1 MVNGG
6 SRQELDNRLATFFI
20 RAMPL
25 TPSQLRAKLGGVI
38 AFPVTPFDAKL
49 RLNLPGLRKN
59 LRKLVKHE
67 VCAIVVGAGTGELHS
82 LSQDEHLAVVK
93 ATMEEVAGARPV
105 LAGVGF
111 SPQTAQDM
119 ARSCTAAGVDGIL
132 IFPPYYPGDA
142 NDDGM
147 FAYYRDTAAA
157 TKRGVI
163 IYSRDHANFSPAAVE
178 RLATIP
184 NLVAFKDG
192 QGDIRRF
199 QQIMNR
205 VGDRLHWIGG
215 AGDDCV
221 PAYYSAGVRTYTSS
235 IANVAPRLSLRLHEL
250 ASAQTPAAAAEL
262 SAIMRTLVIPLYAF
276 RARRKGYEVSVMK
289 TQMDLSG
296 QVGGRVRP
304 PLNDIKPDE
313 EKELQAVMKAW
324 EPWL

>member
-1 MVNGG
+1 
-6 SRQELDNRLATFFI
+6 
-20 RAMPL
+20 MPL
-25 TPSQLRAKLGGVI
+25 TPTQLRASLGGVI
-38 AFPVTPFDAKL
+38 AFPVTPFDSKL
-49 RLNLPGLRKN
+49 RLNLTGLRKN
-59 LRKLVKHE
+59 LRKLVQHD

-82 LSQDEHLAVVK
+82 LSPEEHLAVVK
-93 ATMEEVAGARPV
+93 TTLEEVGGKRPV

-119 ARSCTAAGVDGIL
+119 AKACTAAGVDGIL
-132 IFPPYYPGDA
+132 IFPPYYPGDP

-157 TKRGVI
+157 TKRGVL

-192 QGDIRRF
+192 QGDMRRF
-199 QQIMNR
+199 QQIIAR
-205 VGDRLHWIGG
+205 VGDKLHWIGG
-215 AGDDCV
+215 SGDDCV
-221 PAYYSAGVRTYTSS
+221 PAYYSLGVRTYTSS

-250 ASAQTPAAAAEL
+250 ASSRTPDADAEL
-262 SAIMRTLVIPLYAF
+262 AKLMRELVTPLYAF
-276 RARRKGYEVSVMK
+276 RGRRKGYEVSVMK

-304 PLNDIKPDE
+304 PLNDIKPE
-313 EKELQAVMKAW
+313 EVKELESTMKAW
-324 EPWL
+324 KAWL